1 MFSAIAAAITA
12 IIPQIVTFITTTAP
26 KILPWLVNAV
36 KTFISVVKSN
46 LPLIMDIIDSV
57 TDILD
62 IFDRNKINSEEIGKR
77 AMSADKGMDD
87 FENTEEYI
95 NYLQKEV
102 KVDDKEYSDIEST
115 AHKAVGSCIS
125 IKAVEEKVNL
135 GINPEFWLDVA
146 KNKLNPTEIVA
157 ILKRYSSEGVSLDF
171 SDFCNGDLG
180 FKEKKDRSAMLME
193 TFKELYP
200 EKNSSDL
207 ENIIMKFKEPSKDG
221 KDIEAYEL

>member
-1 MFSAIAAAITA
+1 MFSAIVAAITT
-12 IIPQIVTFITTTAP
+12 ILPQIVSFITTTAP
-26 KILPWLVNAV
+26 KILPWLVNAT

-46 LPLIMDIIDSV
+46 LPVIMDVIDSV
-57 TDILD
+57 TDVLD

-77 AMSADKGMDD
+77 AMSSDKGMED
-87 FENTEEYI
+87 FENAEEYI

-102 KVDDKEYSDIEST
+102 IVEDKEYSDIEST

-125 IKAVEEKVNL
+125 IKAIEEKVNL
-135 GINPEFWLDVA
+135 GISPEFWLDVA
-146 KNKLNPTEIVA
+146 KNKLNPIEIVA
-157 ILKRYSSEGVSLDF
+157 ILRKYGSEGVSLDF
-171 SDFCNGDLG
+171 SDFCKGDLG
-180 FKEKKDRSAMLME
+180 FKEKKDRSEMLMD

-200 EKNSSDL
+200 EKNSSDI